1 MGKLNLNTAES
12 TRVKLTQKQQKE
24 IQRLYKRVAK
34 NIAKEA
40 EKLPNTTSGTLRKQ
54 YLEKLGKQIND
65 QLASIQKEVEQS
77 IESSMSPVAKKVVE
91 DNLSWLKSIGMPIS
105 GGFSHVP
112 AEVVKSVITGQV
124 YSGNWSLSKA
134 IWNTTKKTQDDV
146 NKIVAEGI
154 AQNKSAYDI
163 AKDLEKYVDP
173 SAKKSWDWSKVYP
186 GTNKKVDYNAQRLA
200 RTLVSHAY
208 QQAFVKTT
216 QKNPFVTKYKWLG
229 SNSHRICPICEARN
243 GKLFEKDELPL
254 DHPNG
259 MCTFVAVID
268 DSMED
273 IADRLANWAKGGSD
287 PALDE
292 YAKSINPNFDLK
304 SVKDQSTKS
313 TSSKSSKKSTKPSTK
328 DSSSESKDKTT
339 SKKPS
344 STGKTPT
351 LSSKILDSL
360 FNSQKDDTVFRADAE
375 KWWKGLTKGEKSAV
389 RSYTNKAYIWMNK
402 SLRGGT
408 TADLTPKRTDTL
420 KALQNA
426 LSKYSTTQ
434 DMVVRRGSNLGA
446 LSSMLRVDPRIL
458 TSYPQKFK
466 GSVIQDKGFMS
477 TSPISGG
484 GFEGQVDYKILIPK
498 GSQAPYIAKY
508 SKYQNEKEV
517 LVNSGGVFRIIDM
530 DSEGEKVT
538 VYMEYLGS
546 V

>member
-12 TRVKLTQKQQKE
+12 TRVKLTQDQQKN
-24 IQRLYKRVAK
+24 IQKMYEDLAK
-34 NIAKEA
+34 KIAKEA

-54 YLEKLGKQIND
+54 YLEKLENQIND
-65 QLASIQKEVEQS
+65 QLSSLQKEVEQS
-77 IESSMSPVAKKVVE
+77 IESSMSQVAEKVVE

-112 AEVVKSVITGQV
+112 GEIVKSVITGQV

-173 SAKKSWDWSKVYP
+173 SAKKPWDWSKVYP

-208 QQAFVKTT
+208 QQAFIKTT

-243 GKLFEKDELPL
+243 GKLFEKNELPL

-292 YAKSINPNFDLK
+292 YAKDLFSPKGISQQKLVETKIDSLPQFQNSKYKQNVIPLANREVGLMVADDLRYTREENDLGIQLVSVDMLETLQKRISAENLK
-304 SVKDQSTKS
+304 SMLKS
-313 TSSKSSKKSTKPSTK
+313 GVSLNDLGDEPVQVVLYDGHYVLIDGNHRSS
-328 DSSSESKDKTT
+328 
-339 SKKPS
+339 
-344 STGKTPT
+344 
-351 LSSKILDSL
+351 LAKILGID
-360 FNSQKDDTVFRADAE
+360 KIKAHIFR
-375 KWWKGLTKGEKSAV
+375 L
-389 RSYTNKAYIWMNK
+389 
-402 SLRGGT
+402 
-408 TADLTPKRTDTL
+408 P
-420 KALQNA
+420 
-426 LSKYSTTQ
+426 
-434 DMVVRRGSNLGA
+434 
-446 LSSMLRVDPRIL
+446 P
-458 TSYPQKFK
+458 
-466 GSVIQDKGFMS
+466 
-477 TSPISGG
+477 
-484 GFEGQVDYKILIPK
+484 
-498 GSQAPYIAKY
+498 
-508 SKYQNEKEV
+508 
-517 LVNSGGVFRIIDM
+517 
-530 DSEGEKVT
+530 EGE
-538 VYMEYLGS
+538 
-546 V
+546 

>member
-12 TRVKLTQKQQKE
+12 TRVKLTQDQQKK
-24 IQRLYKRVAK
+24 IQKMYEDIAK
-34 NIAKEA
+34 KIAKEA

-65 QLASIQKEVEQS
+65 QLASLQKEVEQS
-77 IESSMSPVAKKVVE
+77 IESSMSQVAEKVVE

-112 AEVVKSVITGQV
+112 AEVVQSVITGQV
-124 YSGNWSLSKA
+124 YSGKWSLSKA
-134 IWNTTKKTQDDV
+134 IWDTTKKTQDDV

-173 SAKKSWDWSKVYP
+173 LAKKPWDWSKVYP

-292 YAKSINPNFDLK
+292 YAKDLFSPKGISQQKLVETKIDSLPQFQNSKYKQNVIPLANREVGLMVADDLRYTREENDLGIQLVSVDMLETLQKRISSENLK
-304 SVKDQSTKS
+304 SMLKS
-313 TSSKSSKKSTKPSTK
+313 GMSLDDLGDEPVQVVLYDGHYVLIDGNHRSS
-328 DSSSESKDKTT
+328 
-339 SKKPS
+339 
-344 STGKTPT
+344 
-351 LSSKILDSL
+351 LAKILGID
-360 FNSQKDDTVFRADAE
+360 KIKAHIFR
-375 KWWKGLTKGEKSAV
+375 L
-389 RSYTNKAYIWMNK
+389 
-402 SLRGGT
+402 
-408 TADLTPKRTDTL
+408 P
-420 KALQNA
+420 
-426 LSKYSTTQ
+426 
-434 DMVVRRGSNLGA
+434 
-446 LSSMLRVDPRIL
+446 P
-458 TSYPQKFK
+458 
-466 GSVIQDKGFMS
+466 
-477 TSPISGG
+477 
-484 GFEGQVDYKILIPK
+484 
-498 GSQAPYIAKY
+498 
-508 SKYQNEKEV
+508 
-517 LVNSGGVFRIIDM
+517 
-530 DSEGEKVT
+530 EGE
-538 VYMEYLGS
+538 
-546 V
+546 